1 MSTERVS
8 GLVSKNKQTNKPVFK
23 VTLEGVKRVSRPS
36 LKKQKNKKTKLFL
49 MLHWNESREG
59 FRPSF
64 EKQTNKKQNKT
75 NQQKQ
80 NKNKVTLE

>member
-36 LKKQKNKKTKLFL
+36 LKKQ
-49 MLHWNESREG
+49 
-59 FRPSF
+59 
-64 EKQTNKKQNKT
+64 TNKKKT
-75 NQQKQ
+75 VF
-80 NKNKVTLE
+80 KVTLE